1 MTIYD
6 QDYMSEQAVQQEYQ
20 PGVKD
25 SAAEN
30 QEAAPQVAEAPLE
43 ETNQSVEAEQAEQ
56 VSDKEYNFKA
66 LREELVQERVH
77 REKLE
82 RDLEYLRDNHQRVQR
97 QPEPPRERA
106 MDRIKEDDLVT
117 GAQFKQA
124 MAEREAEYQIMLG
137 ELQVKSQHSDYD
149 EVTAK
154 YGVPLIEKEPDLA
167 QGFLSAPN
175 KAAYLYKIGHMARQ
189 EAELH
194 RLLAE
199 QKQGVQ
205 QTQAPQASRDAQRI
219 VENSKKPG
227 TLSNA
232 VGGSG
237 QLSKTD
243 YIASM
248 SDAEFYAYVQKN
260 LQEV

>member
-6 QDYMSEQAVQQEYQ
+6 QDYIAELEAQNQA
-20 PGVKD
+20 GVKD
-25 SAAEN
+25 SVAEN
-30 QEAAPQVAEAPLE
+30 QEPSSSVPEASSLE
-43 ETNQSVEAEQAEQ
+43 PTVDQSADASKQAEQ
-56 VSDKEYNFKA
+56 PPVTDKEYNFRA
-66 LREELVQERVH
+66 LREELVQERTH

-82 RDLEYLRDNHQRVQR
+82 RDLEYLRENQQRVQR

-106 MDRIKEDDLVT
+106 MDKIKEDDLVT

-124 MAEREAEYQIMLG
+124 MAEREAEYQLMLG

-167 QGFLSAPN
+167 QGFLAAPN
-175 KAAYLYKIGHMARQ
+175 KAAYLYKLGRMAMMAEQRQAPEPVQ
-189 EAELH
+189 EA
-194 RLLAE
+194 
-199 QKQGVQ
+199 QKPS
-205 QTQAPQASRDAQRI
+205 QTAQRI
-219 VENSKKPG
+219 VENAKKPG

-232 VGGSG
+232 VGGAG
-237 QLSKTD
+237 NLSKAD
-243 YIASM
+243 YYASM
-248 SDAEFYAYVQKN
+248 SDADFHAMVQKN